1 MGLLENMTDFVKS
14 QIGCKGLDADFAQEL
29 GGNLLQG
36 ISNALSI
43 SSARSS
49 VNGKATEKIDRP
61 LKEKDKNGEQ
71 SQVTI

>member
-14 QIGCKGLDADFAQEL
+14 QIGCKGSDADFTQEL

-36 ISNALSI
+36 ISNTLGI

-49 VNGKATEKIDRP
+49 VNGKTTETIDRP
-61 LKEKDKNGEQ
+61 INEKNRNGEQ

>member
-14 QIGCKGLDADFAQEL
+14 QIGCKGSDADFTQEL

-36 ISNALSI
+36 ISNTLSI
-43 SSARSS
+43 SSS
-49 VNGKATEKIDRP
+49 VNGKTTEKIDRP
-61 LKEKDKNGEQ
+61 INEKNRNGEQ

>member
-1 MGLLENMTDFVKS
+1 MGLLENMTDFVKY
-14 QIGCKGLDADFAQEL
+14 QIGCKGSDADFTQEL

-36 ISNALSI
+36 ISNALRI

-49 VNGKATEKIDRP
+49 VNGKTEKIDRP
-61 LKEKDKNGEQ
+61 LNEKDRNVEQ

>member
-14 QIGCKGLDADFAQEL
+14 QIGCKGSDADLTQDL

-43 SSARSS
+43 SSTRSS
-49 VNGKATEKIDRP
+49 VNGRTAKKTDRP
-61 LKEKDKNGEQ
+61 LNEKNRKEDQ
-71 SQVTI
+71 SQVTS